1 MTSIINTITRMRP
14 KLALLCAL
22 MLACCCLAAPAQAE
36 YVTNDALHLG
46 IISVATNRVNPL
58 TPVEREFM
66 SVTNLMYE
74 GLMYID
80 DEYKPQYCLAERYS
94 YTNSGKTWF
103 FYLRDGVTFHDGTPL
118 TAHDVVATVQEILRL
133 AKDDSSTNKGRYST
147 LQYFIKSIEASDNKT
162 VVITTNRNNYGFLY
176 AMTFPILK
184 ADEVQADNPVG
195 TGPYYL
201 DMYDFSSYLLLS
213 CYTGWWQNLPD
224 YRQVLV
230 SLYSTNRELIS
241 GYEYSNVDAIL
252 TRAITAAQYRTGVTS
267 YNIDYRTTQLE
278 TLMMNN
284 GSYELK
290 DVRVRQAIRYMLDL
304 DDIVNN
310 VYYGMVTRTDT
321 PLIPGTWTYWSEN
334 DAQQFNKQRAMELL
348 DEAGDA
354 FNLDAVRAG
363 QLTPMFFGSAV
374 TNFGVEP
381 FLERFLQY
389 TPPPLPRESDQGMVE
404 PDDER
409 FSGFIFKIQANM
421 NPAHRD
427 RLAFLRIVSGE
438 FRKGM
443 TVWHSGSGKEIQV
456 KQPQQFMADE
466 REGIE
471 TAYPGD
477 IIGLF
482 DPGIYHLGDTLCVG
496 RKIRFEKIPVFAPE
510 HFARVRPLDS
520 MKRKQFVKGIMQL
533 SEEGA
538 IQTFKR
544 PGIGFEEIIVGVV
557 GVLQF
562 EVLEHRLKTEYNA
575 EIRRQQLPYRFV
587 RWITKSP
594 KAIED
599 LKLSSTSSLA
609 KDARDRDVILFE
621 NEWSIRWAL
630 EILDG
635 LELAETASRL
645 G

>member
-1 MTSIINTITRMRP
+1 MTSIINIITRMRP

-74 GLMYID
+74 GLMSID

-290 DVRVRQAIRYMLDL
+290 DVRVRP
-304 DDIVNN
+304 
-310 VYYGMVTRTDT
+310 GH
-321 PLIPGTWTYWSEN
+321 PLY
-334 DAQQFNKQRAMELL
+334 A
-348 DEAGDA
+348 
-354 FNLDAVRAG
+354 
-363 QLTPMFFGSAV
+363 
-374 TNFGVEP
+374 
-381 FLERFLQY
+381 
-389 TPPPLPRESDQGMVE
+389 
-404 PDDER
+404 
-409 FSGFIFKIQANM
+409 
-421 NPAHRD
+421 
-427 RLAFLRIVSGE
+427 
-438 FRKGM
+438 
-443 TVWHSGSGKEIQV
+443 GSGRYCK
-456 KQPQQFMADE
+456 
-466 REGIE
+466 
-471 TAYPGD
+471 
-477 IIGLF
+477 
-482 DPGIYHLGDTLCVG
+482 
-496 RKIRFEKIPVFAPE
+496 
-510 HFARVRPLDS
+510 
-520 MKRKQFVKGIMQL
+520 
-533 SEEGA
+533 
-538 IQTFKR
+538 
-544 PGIGFEEIIVGVV
+544 
-557 GVLQF
+557 
-562 EVLEHRLKTEYNA
+562 
-575 EIRRQQLPYRFV
+575 
-587 RWITKSP
+587 
-594 KAIED
+594 
-599 LKLSSTSSLA
+599 
-609 KDARDRDVILFE
+609 
-621 NEWSIRWAL
+621 
-630 EILDG
+630 
-635 LELAETASRL
+635 
-645 G
+645 

>member
-1 MTSIINTITRMRP
+1 MTSIINTITRMRT

-22 MLACCCLAAPAQAE
+22 TLACCCLAAPAQAE

-74 GLMYID
+74 GLMSID

-348 DEAGDA
+348 
-354 FNLDAVRAG
+354 
-363 QLTPMFFGSAV
+363 
-374 TNFGVEP
+374 
-381 FLERFLQY
+381 
-389 TPPPLPRESDQGMVE
+389 
-404 PDDER
+404 
-409 FSGFIFKIQANM
+409 
-421 NPAHRD
+421 H
-427 RLAFLRIVSGE
+427 
-438 FRKGM
+438 
-443 TVWHSGSGKEIQV
+443 
-456 KQPQQFMADE
+456 
-466 REGIE
+466 
-471 TAYPGD
+471 
-477 IIGLF
+477 
-482 DPGIYHLGDTLCVG
+482 
-496 RKIRFEKIPVFAPE
+496 
-510 HFARVRPLDS
+510 
-520 MKRKQFVKGIMQL
+520 
-533 SEEGA
+533 
-538 IQTFKR
+538 
-544 PGIGFEEIIVGVV
+544 
-557 GVLQF
+557 
-562 EVLEHRLKTEYNA
+562 
-575 EIRRQQLPYRFV
+575 
-587 RWITKSP
+587 
-594 KAIED
+594 
-599 LKLSSTSSLA
+599 
-609 KDARDRDVILFE
+609 
-621 NEWSIRWAL
+621 
-630 EILDG
+630 
-635 LELAETASRL
+635 
-645 G
+645 

>member
-22 MLACCCLAAPAQAE
+22 MLACCCLAVPAQAE

-74 GLMYID
+74 GLMSID

-348 DEAGDA
+348 DEAGWTDYDENGVRTTVRADTGKLARMHLRFYVYEEQENSVRVEVANRIADALMQVGIECKVETLTYKEARDKLKAGSYDLCLAA
-354 FNLDAVRAG
+354 FNIDFTPDPGYLLISGNNCNYMRYKSTEMDNLFKTLRAAQEESAYRAALQSIQTLFWNDCPFVCLYYRNGSVLTRKMFTDARDVR
-363 QLTPMFFGSAV
+363 
-374 TNFGVEP
+374 EP
-381 FLERFLQY
+381 E
-389 TPPPLPRESDQGMVE
+389 V
-404 PDDER
+404 
-409 FSGFIFKIQANM
+409 
-421 NPAHRD
+421 
-427 RLAFLRIVSGE
+427 LR
-438 FRKGM
+438 
-443 TVWHSGSGKEIQV
+443 
-456 KQPQQFMADE
+456 
-466 REGIE
+466 GIE
-471 TAYPGD
+471 T
-477 IIGLF
+477 
-482 DPGIYHLGDTLCVG
+482 
-496 RKIRFEKIPVFAPE
+496 
-510 HFARVRPLDS
+510 
-520 MKRKQFVKGIMQL
+520 
-533 SEEGA
+533 
-538 IQTFKR
+538 FK
-544 PGIGFEEIIVGVV
+544 
-557 GVLQF
+557 
-562 EVLEHRLKTEYNA
+562 K
-575 EIRRQQLPYRFV
+575 
-587 RWITKSP
+587 
-594 KAIED
+594 
-599 LKLSSTSSLA
+599 
-609 KDARDRDVILFE
+609 
-621 NEWSIRWAL
+621 
-630 EILDG
+630 
-635 LELAETASRL
+635 
-645 G
+645 